1 MTPDLSSPSDSALIP
16 TAFIRHHRRL
26 RALLIERQ
34 PWFVARDL
42 ARLINSH
49 LTDRVIQRLDDDQY
63 RDAVLRTERGE
74 CAKELLIS
82 ESGVYALLMVNFYHP
97 ENRSLRQWLS
107 NEVVPAL
114 KEARQHSQPSPP
126 AQAPVSH
133 GFIPL
138 EITSQHSTRPHEATL
153 YLHKSAAPDALYD
166 AAEYRLKSVIE
177 MLSALHVGD
186 PEDNPFCSIS
196 RSLLLLI
203 SDAQSLYQADHERKR
218 GR

>member
-114 KEARQHSQPSPP
+114 R
-126 AQAPVSH
+126 
-133 GFIPL
+133 
-138 EITSQHSTRPHEATL
+138 
-153 YLHKSAAPDALYD
+153 
-166 AAEYRLKSVIE
+166 
-177 MLSALHVGD
+177 
-186 PEDNPFCSIS
+186 
-196 RSLLLLI
+196 
-203 SDAQSLYQADHERKR
+203 DAQQHNPHLPRRRVAPAL
-218 GR
+218 GRELGLLEWQGSVWVRLGDAVRMMEIGS